1 MSETE
6 TNQII
11 WSIHKTHP
19 ELVQSLRARLVQVVD
34 PEIGMN
40 IIQLG
45 MIREV
50 EIIDD
55 IVKIHMILTTPFC
68 PYGPAMIETTRK
80 KAQEVLKLPVTV
92 EMDMDM
98 WDFSM
103 MEDPSGLDWGTYM

>member
-6 TNQII
+6 SKQIV
-11 WSIHKTHP
+11 WSIHGTHP
-19 ELVQSLRARLVQVVD
+19 EFVQPLRASLAQVVD

-45 MIREV
+45 MVREV
-50 EIIDD
+50 KIIDD

-80 KAQEVLKLPVTV
+80 KAQEVFKLPVTV

-103 MEDPSGLDWGTYM
+103 MEDPSGLDWGMYM